1 MMELI
6 KQSNGV
12 LGTMITYSCI
22 TRLLTDSHEG
32 IKLRADNDFY
42 SQIKELKRRNLPLLS
57 SSLSTLDRF
66 LPCPRDRY
74 SLAHSLSRLLAH

>member
-1 MMELI
+1 M
-6 KQSNGV
+6 
-12 LGTMITYSCI
+12 
-22 TRLLTDSHEG
+22 LTLALSFTHSFIHSILG

-57 SSLSTLDRF
+57 SSLATLDRF

-74 SLAHSLSRLLAH
+74 SLTHSLTHSLTYLLICLFTH